1 MASRATV
8 ATVAIFDVPAF
19 RPERK
24 NLLVG
29 EPPQAKLFKFGLDF
43 QNKVWYVLCC
53 ETHAPFVAKQNYDK
67 GEDENPR
74 LYLSIIFTELSFTAI
89 HLFYM
94 TNP

>member
-29 EPPQAKLFKFGLDF
+29 EPPQTRLRANLAR
-43 QNKVWYVLCC
+43 NVS
-53 ETHAPFVAKQNYDK
+53 VA
-67 GEDENPR
+67 
-74 LYLSIIFTELSFTAI
+74 LLLIFTPPNAPVPSSCPAPHSPADNQCLPS
-89 HLFYM
+89 L
-94 TNP
+94 P

>member
-29 EPPQAKLFKFGLDF
+29 EVSAAAPIGAGRAPPTHSTPKAGFGPT
-43 QNKVWYVLCC
+43 WPEMSASLCS
-53 ETHAPFVAKQNYDK
+53 
-67 GEDENPR
+67 
-74 LYLSIIFTELSFTAI
+74 LY
-89 HLFYM
+89 
-94 TNP
+94 

>member
-29 EPPQAKLFKFGLDF
+29 EPPQTRLRANLARNVSVALLLILA
-43 QNKVWYVLCC
+43 WVL
-53 ETHAPFVAKQNYDK
+53 K
-67 GEDENPR
+67 
-74 LYLSIIFTELSFTAI
+74 
-89 HLFYM
+89 
-94 TNP
+94 